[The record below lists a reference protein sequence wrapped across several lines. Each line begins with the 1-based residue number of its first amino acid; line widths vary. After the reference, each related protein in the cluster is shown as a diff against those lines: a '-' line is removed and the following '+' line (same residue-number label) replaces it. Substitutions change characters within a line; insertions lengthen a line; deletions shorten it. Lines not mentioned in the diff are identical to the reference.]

1 MKRFLI
7 LLLVIASTSSF
18 FDVFSQE
25 KGYSGSRVELGY
37 AVEITNKGN
46 TLTGPRLFITP
57 SYSLNNN
64 TTIGVGAG
72 IKLFRDADD
81 KVVSAFPMYA
91 NALYRFNN
99 TKISPF
105 IEGKLGYTLMNKS
118 YDAKLTNYYPEYQGT
133 VDVHSKRRGGLFF
146 SPSFGVFFPIKSKQ
160 RFSVAIAY
168 ILDQQY
174 IEAHAV
180 QINKT
185 EKETRTHHSI
195 ALRIGYV
202 F

>member
-1 MKRFLI
+1 MKRSLI

-18 FDVFSQE
+18 FKVFSQE
-25 KGYSGSRVELGY
+25 KGYSGSHVELGY

-46 TLTGPRLFITP
+46 TLTGPQLFITP

-72 IKLFRDADD
+72 VKLFRDADD
-81 KVVSAFPMYA
+81 KVVSAFPLYA
-91 NALYRFNN
+91 NAMHRFNN

-105 IEGKLGYTLMNKS
+105 IEGKLGYTLMNKT
-118 YDAKLTNYYPEYQGT
+118 YDAKLTNYYPEYPGT
-133 VDVHSKRRGGLFF
+133 VDVHSKRKGGLFF
-146 SPSFGVFFPIKSKQ
+146 SPSFGAFFPIKSKQ

-174 IEAHAV
+174 IEAYAV

-185 EKETRTHHSI
+185 EKETRTYHSI
-195 ALRIGYV
+195 ALRLGYI